1 MKFVSHLRE
10 PLILGVKNYKQVT
23 DDLCVNVESKPGK
36 YWYIA
41 IGISLSAFLIGVIS
55 SFITIYEG
63 IGTWGL
69 NKTVNWAMDIT
80 NFVWW
85 IGIGHAGTFISA
97 ILLILKQR
105 WRTAVSRTAEAMTI
119 FAVMCAGFFPLIHM
133 GRPWLFFYII
143 PYPNTRGPLWVNFNS
158 ALVWDFFAIFTY
170 FTVSLLFW
178 YTGLIPDIA
187 TLRDR
192 TK

>member
-119 FAVMCAGFFPLIHM
+119 FCSYVRWFLSTYTYGETMAVFL
-133 GRPWLFFYII
+133 Y
-143 PYPNTRGPLWVNFNS
+143 NS
-158 ALVWDFFAIFTY
+158 L
-170 FTVSLLFW
+170 S
-178 YTGLIPDIA
+178 
-187 TLRDR
+187 
-192 TK
+192 